1 MNSENFTNEPSN
13 SEEHYNSFKKQYF
26 DGSKYT
32 IPKDSSFDDF
42 ETEYRNFCLETYTES
57 DEDLINKYKY
67 ARSQT
72 HTHKKKR
79 KLIPVLFFILATA
92 GIALMS
98 VYSFIFISNIINN
111 KDTYNEKITIAGQKK
126 EDTEIKFQ
134 LTATK
139 EWEKADL
146 SSNED
151 ASLILSGK
159 NRNKGYLVICEG
171 KEELGDDVTLDDYF
185 DAVKSENTELE
196 AGIQE
201 ESIKDI
207 TLKSGYEAKQLMV
220 NINHNNENLKYIITL
235 LETDKS
241 FYQLIGWTM
250 ENIYDKS
257 EKDFVEMTESFMEL

>member
-1 MNSENFTNEPSN
+1 MNSENFTNEPS
-13 SEEHYNSFKKQYF
+13 SGEEQYSSFEKQYF
-26 DGSKYT
+26 DGSRYT
-32 IPKDSSFDDF
+32 ISKGSSFDDF

-57 DEDLINKYKY
+57 DEDIINKYKY
-67 ARSQT
+67 AKSQT
-72 HTHKKKR
+72 QKKKR
-79 KLIPVLFFILATA
+79 KLIPVIFFILATA

-98 VYSFIFISNIINN
+98 VYSFIFISNILNN
-111 KDTYNEKITIAGQKK
+111 KDTYNEKITIEGQKK

-171 KEELGDDVTLDDYF
+171 KDELGDDVTLEDYF

-196 AGIQE
+196 AGIEE

-207 TLKSGYEAKQLMV
+207 TLISGYEAKQLKV
-220 NINHNNENLKYIITL
+220 NINHNDQDLKYIITL

-250 ENIYDKS
+250 ENIYDES